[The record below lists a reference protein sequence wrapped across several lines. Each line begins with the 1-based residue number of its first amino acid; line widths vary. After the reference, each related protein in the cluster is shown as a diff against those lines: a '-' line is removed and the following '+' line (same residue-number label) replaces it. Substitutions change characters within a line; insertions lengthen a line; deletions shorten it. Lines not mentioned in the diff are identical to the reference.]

1 MAAAMLRRS
10 TAKVGAARTVRASN
24 NLGDFSMGDPV
35 EAPGTKKIAAREHG
49 GI

>member
-24 NLGDFSMGDPV
+24 NLGDFWMKDSVGALFYLFAV
-35 EAPGTKKIAAREHG
+35 REHG